1 MGFDMLRLGLA
12 ALLWLAAGA
21 VAHAAEASTRA
32 WVAAAVL
39 ALAVQWGFDTAE
51 RLWGRG
57 RPRPA
62 PPD

>member
-1 MGFDMLRLGLA
+1 MGFAGA
-12 ALLWLAAGA
+12 TLLAGA
-21 VAHAAEASTRA
+21 VP
-32 WVAAAVL
+32 AAVL